1 MATQCTGQSATAE
14 LLDCYVKAT
23 RLIIEMFED
32 PERTYGS
39 GPALLQCC
47 RDGYPV
53 EMLRPLLRS
62 QQVHLQASAMFVASE
77 LGRAAAPILDDAIAL
92 LASSTTRI
100 QADAM
105 DVVAV
110 CATDDRLD
118 RYVALVEQLDNPGE
132 SIRKHAEFL
141 VGNAGA
147 AQRDVARRYF
157 EQLDRP
163 EDANRWGSARQLR

>member
-1 MATQCTGQSATAE
+1 MATQRTGQSATAE

-47 RDGYPV
+47 YPV

-62 QQVHLQASAMFVASE
+62 QQVHLPASAMFVASE

-105 DVVAV
+105 DVFAV

-132 SIRKHAEFL
+132 SIRKHAAFL
-141 VGNAGA
+141 VGNGGA

-157 EQLDRP
+157 EQLGRP
-163 EDANRWGSARQLR
+163 EDANRWGAARQLP

>member
-1 MATQCTGQSATAE
+1 MATQRTGQSATAE

-47 RDGYPV
+47 RDGY
-53 EMLRPLLRS
+53 
-62 QQVHLQASAMFVASE
+62 
-77 LGRAAAPILDDAIAL
+77 
-92 LASSTTRI
+92 
-100 QADAM
+100 
-105 DVVAV
+105 
-110 CATDDRLD
+110 RLD

-132 SIRKHAEFL
+132 SIRKHAAFL
-141 VGNAGA
+141 VGNGGA

-157 EQLDRP
+157 EQLGRP
-163 EDANRWGSARQLR
+163 EDANRWGAARQLP